1 MSITFRRS
9 LLSAALEI
17 ASGEA
22 SEATPERFTVDN
34 DPEAPH
40 VESGDTKETEKTD

>member
-9 LLSAALEI
+9 LLNAALEL

-22 SEATPERFTVDN
+22 SGAALDHFAADN